1 MRRRIATGLGDGQA
15 DYSSSIM
22 PLLPSLSVVS
32 NEAMDT
38 TGTLSLLIEPTPL
51 SSQFLSLSFFVTLF
65 FALAPCPFAINILR
79 GRPKAASS
87 VCVRAY
93 VLMCVRV
100 CMGDRHK
107 PESSDFQINEQ
118 CK

>member
-38 TGTLSLLIEPTPL
+38 TGTLSLLIEPHFLVSLTHFL
-51 SSQFLSLSFFVTLF
+51 TLSLS
-65 FALAPCPFAINILR
+65 P
-79 GRPKAASS
+79 
-87 VCVRAY
+87 VRAWGLSETWCLCFP
-93 VLMCVRV
+93 V
-100 CMGDRHK
+100 GDRQTFIPQQGPYRAPIS
-107 PESSDFQINEQ
+107 PEAIYTA
-118 CK
+118 KRLIA

>member
-1 MRRRIATGLGDGQA
+1 
-15 DYSSSIM
+15 
-22 PLLPSLSVVS
+22 
-32 NEAMDT
+32 MDT

-51 SSQFLSLSFFVTLF
+51 SSHFFSLYFFVTLS
-65 FALAPCPFAINILR
+65 FALAPCPFAINILH

-93 VLMCVRV
+93 VLMCMRV
-100 CMGDRHK
+100 YVGERNK
-107 PESSDFQINEQ
+107 PESSEIQINEQ